1 MNYSLIKLELLKSPF
16 YFQQLDKI
24 ITKALIINTT
34 SIRVYCS
41 LVTYYQML
49 GKVNRT
55 IITLPTK
62 IVITPDGIYDT
73 YVDFS
78 DDL

>member
-1 MNYSLIKLELLKSPF
+1 MNYSLIKLQLLKSPF
-16 YFQQLDKI
+16 YIQQLDKN
-24 ITKALIINTT
+24 KGQIINTT

-49 GKVNRT
+49 GKVNKT

-62 IVITPDGIYDT
+62 IVITPDGICDT